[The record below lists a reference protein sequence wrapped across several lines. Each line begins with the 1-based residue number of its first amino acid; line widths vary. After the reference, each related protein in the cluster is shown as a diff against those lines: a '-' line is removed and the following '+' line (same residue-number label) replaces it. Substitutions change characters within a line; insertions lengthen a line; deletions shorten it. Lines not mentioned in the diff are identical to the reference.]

1 MNALEQNRRQTMS
14 HQFTYPKVTEIRRVS
29 LEIAGPP
36 IRQRRAGSQPVSA
49 PSAVERP

>member
-1 MNALEQNRRQTMS
+1 MS
-14 HQFTYPKVTEIRRVS
+14 THQFSYPKVTEIRRVS

-36 IRQRRAGSQPVSA
+36 LPQVPAGSQPVSA

>member
-1 MNALEQNRRQTMS
+1 MS
-14 HQFTYPKVTEIRRVS
+14 HQFSYPKVTELRRVS

-36 IRQRRAGSQPVSA
+36 ITQVPDGSQPVSA